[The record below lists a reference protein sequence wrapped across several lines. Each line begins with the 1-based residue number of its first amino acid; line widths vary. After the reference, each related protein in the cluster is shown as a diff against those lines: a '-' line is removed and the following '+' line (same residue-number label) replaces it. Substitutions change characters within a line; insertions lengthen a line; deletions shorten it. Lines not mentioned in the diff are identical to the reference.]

1 MPLVLMLATLTDRRD
16 FGDDWL
22 LERKFDGERCVARK
36 DGGEVRL
43 ESRTAK
49 DLTGTYPEVRAAV
62 ASQRDRKL
70 LLDGE
75 VVAFDGDQTS
85 FSRLQQRLGVT
96 NPSPE
101 RVAAY
106 PVVFCVFDLLELDG
120 DDLRDRPLIERR
132 ARLTEAVRPS
142 AALQL
147 SEAWRDDSQ
156 RRFAQACRAG
166 WEGLI
171 AKRAQAPYVPGRSTD
186 WLKLK
191 CVWEQEFVIGGYTD
205 PAGSRTDFGALLV
218 GYYEDGRLRYA
229 GKVGT
234 GYTAATLRDLG
245 ARLRGLETPES
256 PFVDARPI
264 PRGTHWTRPELVAQI
279 GFAEWTNDGRLRQ
292 PRFLGLRDDKRPSR
306 GRPRAPAVSQAGGP
320 VRGRARAGVD
330 RWAAGRALLR
340 SADPRMAE
348 LVDAEPG
355 LDPDRLFDRLPN
367 DLWGALVLQVIG
379 QQLSL
384 AAAAAIL
391 TRLEAPLGRPD
402 AHTGRAPRHRRR
414 NPPPYRDVPSQG
426 GLPARSRRTA
436 RGRTA

>member
-1 MPLVLMLATLTDRRD
+1 MTAVPIALMLATLTDRRD

-36 DGGEVRL
+36 NGGEVRL
-43 ESRTAK
+43 ESRSAN

-62 ASQRDRKL
+62 AGQPGRGL
-70 LLDGE
+70 VLDGE
-75 VVAFDGDQTS
+75 VVAFDGEQTS

-96 NPSPE
+96 DPPPE
-101 RVAAY
+101 RVGAY

-120 DDLRDRPLIERR
+120 DDLRDRPLLERR
-132 ARLTEAVRPS
+132 ARLTAAIRPG
-142 AALQL
+142 AALQV
-147 SEAWRDDSQ
+147 SEAWRDESQ

-171 AKRAQAPYVPGRSTD
+171 AKRAQAPYVSGRSRD

-205 PAGSRTDFGALLV
+205 PAGARTDFGALLV
-218 GYYEDGRLRYA
+218 GYYEDGELKYA

-245 ARLRGLETPES
+245 SRLRKLETSDS

-292 PRFLGLRDDKRPSR
+292 PRFLGLRDDKRPAEVLR
-306 GRPRAPAVSQAGGP
+306 ERPQ
-320 VRGRARAGVD
+320 
-330 RWAAGRALLR
+330 
-340 SADPRMAE
+340 
-348 LVDAEPG
+348 
-355 LDPDRLFDRLPN
+355 
-367 DLWGALVLQVIG
+367 
-379 QQLSL
+379 
-384 AAAAAIL
+384 
-391 TRLEAPLGRPD
+391 
-402 AHTGRAPRHRRR
+402 
-414 NPPPYRDVPSQG
+414 
-426 GLPARSRRTA
+426 
-436 RGRTA
+436 

>member
-1 MPLVLMLATLTDRRD
+1 MSAMPIALMLATLTDRRD

-36 DGGEVRL
+36 DGGRVRL
-43 ESRTAK
+43 ESRTGK

-62 ASQRDRKL
+62 AGQRDRKF

-75 VVAFDGDQTS
+75 VVAFHGDQTS
-85 FSRLQQRLGVT
+85 FTRLQQRLGVT

-120 DDLRDRPLIERR
+120 DDLGDRPLLERR
-132 ARLTEAVRPS
+132 ARLTAAIRPS

-171 AKRAQAPYVPGRSTD
+171 AKREQAPYVPGRSRD

-191 CVWEQEFVIGGYTD
+191 CVWEQEFVIGGYTN

-218 GYYEDGRLRYA
+218 GYYEDGSLRYA
-229 GKVGT
+229 GRVGT

-245 ARLRGLETPES
+245 ARLRELEAPDS

-292 PRFLGLRDDKRPSR
+292 PRFLGLRDDKRPTE
-306 GRPRAPAVSQAGGP
+306 V
-320 VRGRARAGVD
+320 VR
-330 RWAAGRALLR
+330 
-340 SADPRMAE
+340 E
-348 LVDAEPG
+348 
-355 LDPDRLFDRLPN
+355 
-367 DLWGALVLQVIG
+367 
-379 QQLSL
+379 
-384 AAAAAIL
+384 
-391 TRLEAPLGRPD
+391 
-402 AHTGRAPRHRRR
+402 
-414 NPPPYRDVPSQG
+414 
-426 GLPARSRRTA
+426 RSR
-436 RGRTA
+436 